1 MINRVKPLLDLIAR
15 HESESAAEAQGVES
29 GYDVVVWQAF
39 KVYPPL
45 KPLTTLTVAEVLDW
59 QDEAIRQYKEK
70 HNSRIGYSAVGRYQI
85 INSTLQGL
93 IDSWWKMS
101 DVFDAS
107 TQDMLGLQLLRRRG
121 LDKWLVGRMHGG
133 DESFADALS
142 MEWASLPYRTG
153 RSYYDKDVHGNK
165 ALVSRK
171 ELIYV
176 LQKVKKDAFLVGE
189 YKS

>member
-153 RSYYDKDVHGNK
+153 KSYYDKDVHGNK